1 MHPNRVYTRHPITL
15 HVQVKTIQGWQE
27 LQTADVSRVGM
38 FVRTQSPSPVGHV
51 VQLRVQIPNG
61 KPAMELMAQVRQ
73 VAKDNEEHPL
83 GPGMGLQFFAAA
95 QELKNEWNAFI
106 TSLRPAPTDL
116 SYAENSEVLRDRL
129 PPPEVR
135 DMLRKMRESGELRQ
149 PTASSRP
156 LFVTITPSTVERL
169 MAVASR
175 AERASTLFLRVTVP
189 AEIGQRVRVVLV
201 HPETDVEMALGA
213 SVLRVVTGEQD
224 ELAGVQAQFDPMDH
238 PTRAR
243 LASFLAGEVPRLG

>member
-1 MHPNRVYTRHPITL
+1 MHPNRVYTRHPISL
-15 HVQVKTIQGWQE
+15 QVQVKTVQGWQE

-38 FVRTQSPSPVGHV
+38 FVRTSSPSAVGHV
-51 VQLRVQIPNG
+51 VQLRIQIPNG
-61 KPAMELMAQVRQ
+61 KPPMDLMAQVRQ
-73 VAKDNEEHPL
+73 VAKDGDEHPL
-83 GPGMGLQFFAAA
+83 GPGMGLQFFAAGP
-95 QELKNEWNAFI
+95 ELKNDWNAFI
-106 TSLRPAPTDL
+106 TSLRPKPSDH

-149 PTASSRP
+149 PIASGRP

-175 AERASTLFLRVTVP
+175 AERGQTLFLRVTVP
-189 AEIGQRVRVVLV
+189 AELGQRIRVVLV
-201 HPETDVEMALGA
+201 HPETDVEITLGA
-213 SVLRVVTGEQD
+213 AVLRVVSGEQG
-224 ELAGVQAQFDPMDH
+224 ELAGVQAQFDQMDH
-238 PTRAR
+238 PSRAR